1 MTINKVG
8 SGISPLADFS
18 QKGKKIK
25 DATVISKDTS
35 DKIEISK
42 EAKVK
47 VTEAS
52 NANKLA
58 LIKERID
65 SNFYNKADV
74 VSSVADS
81 ILKEIRGA

>member
-1 MTINKVG
+1 MTINRVG
-8 SGISPLADFS
+8 SGVSPLADYS
-18 QKGKKIK
+18 QKGKKAN
-25 DATVISKDTS
+25 DVAAISKDAS

-47 VTEAS
+47 
-52 NANKLA
+52 NAEISDTNRLT
-58 LIKERID
+58 LVKERID
-65 SNFYNKADV
+65 SGFYNKEDV